1 MYSVKWLVGPS
12 SMSNRA
18 TSFFI
23 SFGDTGRCY
32 GVLLCMAGASDQRRA
47 RCWLPFFR
55 VTGRYASCRVIAEH
69 VGALLA
75 LKLSHYM

>member
-1 MYSVKWLVGPS
+1 VKWLVGPS
-12 SMSNRA
+12 SKRNRA

-32 GVLLCMAGASDQRRA
+32 GVLLCRADASDQRRA
-47 RCWLPFFR
+47 RCWLPFIS
-55 VTGRYASCRVIAEH
+55 VTGLNASCHITEH

-75 LKLSHYM
+75 LKLSRCM